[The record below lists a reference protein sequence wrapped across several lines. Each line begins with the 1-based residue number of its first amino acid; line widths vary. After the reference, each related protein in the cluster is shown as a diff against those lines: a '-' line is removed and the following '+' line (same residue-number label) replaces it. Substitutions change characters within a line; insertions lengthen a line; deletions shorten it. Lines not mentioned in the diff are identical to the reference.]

1 MVALAQRVALTRG
14 TSTRRCLAL
23 PLPMPSSAYG

>member
-14 TSTRRCLAL
+14 TSTRPCPAL
-23 PLPMPSSAYG
+23 PLPMAGSAYG